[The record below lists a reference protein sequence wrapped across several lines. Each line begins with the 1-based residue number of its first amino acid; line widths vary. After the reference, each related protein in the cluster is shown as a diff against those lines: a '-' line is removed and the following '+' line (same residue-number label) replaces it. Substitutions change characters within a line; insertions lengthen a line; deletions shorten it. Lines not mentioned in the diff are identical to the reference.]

1 MYAAAFILGC
11 GNSVMLV
18 TVLSMTAD
26 MIGIDKVREKES
38 PTSFNVVLHDLH
50 STQRENRGRGFGEE
64 SLLDKIV
71 DSVTGFCLNK
81 FLSLFLQASGGFVYS
96 VMGFLDKGFVGAVV
110 LVIQTFYP
118 DSPDG
123 YVHLISSGDQVLIF
137 SDAVKAFLRFFEAS
151 N

>member
-1 MYAAAFILGC
+1 M
-11 GNSVMLV
+11 
-18 TVLSMTAD
+18 
-26 MIGIDKVREKES
+26 
-38 PTSFNVVLHDLH
+38 
-50 STQRENRGRGFGEE
+50 
-64 SLLDKIV
+64 
-71 DSVTGFCLNK
+71 
-81 FLSLFLQASGGFVYS
+81 SLFLQASGGFVYS

-123 YVHLISSGDQVLIF
+123 YVNLISSGDQVLIF